1 MNKAHSGTTWE
12 NYPSDKSPLNE
23 ANLNKLENSVDIID
37 DRVITLDTTKATKME
52 VATLVADVTF
62 EESTGIITITKKN
75 GSKITID
82 TQMEKIAINFDY
94 NTTTQQIILTLIDG
108 TKQYID
114 LSALITQYEFLDSN
128 TVAFHIDKD
137 GEVSAIVKEG
147 SIEEK
152 HLEPNYLAKIKVE
165 VAKTESSMKNAATSE
180 NNAASSATKA
190 QSYAVGSTGSR
201 VGEDTDNAKY
211 YSEQAKVIYGEMQKE
226 QVTGVKGATQAEYQN
241 GNVELKL
248 ENFIQKSGFI
258 NAYTN
263 SSYRFCGNV
272 DDLKSGNCGIYWVYT
287 GEATGTQPISNG
299 YYALEVICP
308 NGGVTIQKA
317 YTFNASRTYYRM
329 YTNDKWYDWT
339 KAPVTGVKGD
349 NETEYRYGNV
359 NLTPENIGALPIGG
373 GTLTGPLNIHGMAG
387 EQPLKVSGIVGSDG
401 VGNDD
406 VLYLQLGVNK
416 KLIMGNEGKYSF
428 SADGGQ
434 YTGNAASATKAK
446 QDGNGNVI
454 ADTYLTKSSVVN
466 NNTTTEAGYALDAR
480 QANPNVSGSMAAQM
494 KSNYEPKLQ
503 IVSAASIAADL
514 AAGATRTDTITITIP
529 TGYSFT
535 GFVTCDYNN
544 NSGRTLTTIQTVT
557 VSGSN
562 VTVLVLLYNASSGKS
577 NTLARVKALMVKNI

>member
-75 GSKITID
+75 GSKVTID
-82 TQMEKIAINFDY
+82 TQMEKIAVNFDY
-94 NTTTQQIILTLIDG
+94 NPITQQIILTLIDG
-108 TKQYID
+108 TQQYID
-114 LSALITQYEFLDSN
+114 LSALITQYEFLDSD

-137 GEVSAIVKEG
+137 GKVSAIVKEG

-165 VAKTESSMKNAATSE
+165 VAKAESSMKNAATSE

-211 YSEQAKVIYGEMQKE
+211 YSEQAKSIYGEMQKE
-226 QVTGVKGATQAEYQN
+226 QVTGVKG
-241 GNVELKL
+241 
-248 ENFIQKSGFI
+248 
-258 NAYTN
+258 
-263 SSYRFCGNV
+263 
-272 DDLKSGNCGIYWVYT
+272 
-287 GEATGTQPISNG
+287 
-299 YYALEVICP
+299 
-308 NGGVTIQKA
+308 
-317 YTFNASRTYYRM
+317 
-329 YTNDKWYDWT
+329 DKET
-339 KAPVTGVKGD
+339 KYHT
-349 NETEYRYGNV
+349 GNV
-359 NLTPENIGALPIGG
+359 NLTPENIGALPISG
-373 GTLTGPLNIHGMAG
+373 GTLTGKLQVGEKVKLYTSEEGGNIQIISPDDIGLRWELDAFKGDLRFICFNNDGTVKKICQLTKDGALIANNATQSAAG
-387 EQPLKVSGIVGSDG
+387 LMSPQDKG
-401 VGNDD
+401 
-406 VLYLQLGVNK
+406 
-416 KLIMGNEGKYSF
+416 KLDNLP
-428 SADGGQ
+428 D
-434 YTGNAASATKAK
+434 
-446 QDGNGNVI
+446 NVI
-454 ADTYLTKSSVVN
+454 ATNGDTAENTTAFSMASARENLKSGEKHNILFGKIAKWFADLKTVAFSGNYNDLSNKPTIPTVIN
-466 NNTTTEAGYALDAR
+466 NNTTTVAGYALDAR

-562 VTVLVLLYNASSGKS
+562 VTVLVLLYNASSKKS
-577 NTLARVKALMVKNI
+577 NTLARVKALMVKNIW